1 MAQGD
6 IYQWEWGQVS
16 VEGGDRYQRNL
27 QISWEGCRYQWKSG
41 QMSVDDGKDICQFVK
56 LFIVFLAWFHL
67 VRSEC
72 NVDLFENSFQ
82 VEVKIRV
89 KEEAQEWTERDVR
102 DIREGHDFSH
112 GDFKIKEEKLEK
124 IKIKR
129 THSPSEVKD
138 RDHKD
143 HRLERA
149 SSIGSQESRGSWRSP
164 EQSTKLHDDRGVYY
178 HTVVD

>member
-1 MAQGD
+1 M
-6 IYQWEWGQVS
+6 VS
-16 VEGGDRYQRNL
+16 P
-27 QISWEGCRYQWKSG
+27 
-41 QMSVDDGKDICQFVK
+41 GKDFRVM
-56 LFIVFLAWFHL
+56 LTY
-67 VRSEC
+67 
-72 NVDLFENSFQ
+72 FENSFQ

-102 DIREGHDFSH
+102 DIREGHDYSH
-112 GDFKIKEEKLEK
+112 GDFKVKEEKLEK

-164 EQSTKLHDDRGVYY
+164 EQSAKLHDDRGLYY
-178 HTVVD
+178 HTVVFLISTRQV